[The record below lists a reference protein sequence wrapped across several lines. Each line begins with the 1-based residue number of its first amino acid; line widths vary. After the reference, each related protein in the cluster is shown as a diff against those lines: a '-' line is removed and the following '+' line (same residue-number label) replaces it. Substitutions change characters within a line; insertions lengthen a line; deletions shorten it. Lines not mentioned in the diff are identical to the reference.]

1 MPENKKSA
9 TIISAHDVPD
19 WGTSIN
25 LPVPTTPSNSSK
37 NIPANSVP
45 DFEDSKYNFGKHG
58 DFQPETSSDSIG
70 KTLAHSGADIIPLV
84 MGTAGSLI
92 GPEGTAAGAFTG
104 TLASKSLHKYI
115 DSDKT
120 PTPIPTQ
127 LQQGGEAALQSY
139 LGGKVATL
147 ASDAFPGPVQSRL
160 ASAIGSAI
168 TSQAYGKTRKAASEG
183 YNLLMNGQSP
193 EPSDGT
199 GVADFGT
206 DVLKNLGMDL
216 GTSLLLKGVFPKQQ
230 ETSTTLRKL
239 LEISGL
245 D

>member
-9 TIISAHDVPD
+9 TIISAYDVPD
-19 WGTSIN
+19 WGTPIN
-25 LPVPTTPSNSSK
+25 SPVPNIPSNSSK

-70 KTLAHSGADIIPLV
+70 KTLAHSGADIIPLI

-120 PTPIPTQ
+120 PTPFLLNYSRAGKQ
-127 LQQGGEAALQSY
+127 L
-139 LGGKVATL
+139 
-147 ASDAFPGPVQSRL
+147 F
-160 ASAIGSAI
+160 
-168 TSQAYGKTRKAASEG
+168 
-183 YNLLMNGQSP
+183 NL
-193 EPSDGT
+193 
-199 GVADFGT
+199 
-206 DVLKNLGMDL
+206 
-216 GTSLLLKGVFPKQQ
+216 
-230 ETSTTLRKL
+230 
-239 LEISGL
+239 I
-245 D
+245 